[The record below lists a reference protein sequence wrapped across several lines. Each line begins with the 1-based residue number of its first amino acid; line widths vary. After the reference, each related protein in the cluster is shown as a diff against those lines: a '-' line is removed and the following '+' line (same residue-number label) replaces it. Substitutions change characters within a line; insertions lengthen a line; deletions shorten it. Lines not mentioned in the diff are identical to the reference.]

1 MHRSEKGKMNELRN
15 PKKDGHKTGLS
26 QILSRRLNLKS
37 LWKALGF
44 LWSPA
49 RRGHGRERKWKI
61 LERWGLSGLHQEKK
75 KGEK

>member
-1 MHRSEKGKMNELRN
+1 MNELRN

-26 QILSRRLNLKS
+26 QILSRRLNLQS
-37 LWKALGF
+37 LKRALGF

-49 RRGHGRERKWKI
+49 REGHERERKRRI

-75 KGEK
+75 RGEK